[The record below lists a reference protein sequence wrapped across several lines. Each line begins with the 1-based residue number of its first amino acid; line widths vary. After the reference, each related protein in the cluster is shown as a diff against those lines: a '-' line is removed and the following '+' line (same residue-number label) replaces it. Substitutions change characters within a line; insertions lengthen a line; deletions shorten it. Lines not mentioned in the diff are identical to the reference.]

1 MSGDYF
7 MWNVLCLFFASMLAA
22 SDSPVI
28 AICILFFIQF

>member
-7 MWNVLCLFFASMLAA
+7 MWNVLCLFFASMLAV

-28 AICILFFIQF
+28 AFFILLFIQF